1 MTPASPG
8 SAPGGLIAFAVR
20 RWQITLV
27 LFALL
32 GAIGA
37 SAFLGIPRSV
47 DPHFT
52 GNTVLAIVTQPG
64 ADPTDMEQTVAKP
77 IEDVIQG
84 LDNLDHV
91 GSISTD
97 SRAIVFANFD
107 WQSDPDK
114 HYDDVVRE
122 VNAIRQSL
130 PASVTRVE
138 FKKFRTT
145 EAAVLQF
152 ALVSDTASFRRLE
165 KIAKDLR
172 ERLNQVGGVRATAVW
187 GIPTPELRVAID
199 AGRLAQLGLPVATV
213 TDALRNGGTDLP
225 PGAVQSGDAR
235 LNVEAG
241 GAFRSVGEVANA
253 PVRAE
258 SGRVIRV
265 RDVASVGWAYEERPY
280 ITRYN
285 GHRAIFVTL
294 TQKDNLNVLDIEP
307 AALAAADAF
316 RAQLPPDVR
325 LEIGFDQSHD
335 ISTKLRYLTR
345 DFGIALALVLLTLLP
360 LGLRASLVVMVSI
373 PLSLAIGCAVL
384 AFSGF
389 TLNQLS
395 ISGFIIALGLL
406 VDDSIVVVENIA
418 RRLREGEDRETAAI
432 NGTRQIAVAVLGC
445 TGVLLLAFLPL
456 AFLPE
461 GSGKFIRSLPVA
473 VFGTVAGSLLVSL
486 TIIPFLAS
494 RLLLREPGAHGN
506 RALQAIQG
514 GIHRF
519 YAPALHWS
527 LTHPWKALGAALL
540 LCAASFALVP
550 LIGSSLFPAAETPY
564 FLVEV
569 RAPEGAALVQT
580 DRAVRFVEATLR
592 REPAVRTILANVGR
606 SNPQIYYNQQSNDQR
621 TNLGGVL
628 AVMDR
633 WDAGTSP
640 AMIARLRRAFDAD
653 PDAQITVKLFQNGP
667 PVDAPIVA
675 KLRGPD
681 LATLKALSLKV
692 ESVIRGVP
700 GTRDVTNAVA
710 VDRPRLD
717 LNVDPDKAAL
727 LGIAPGVVRRTVRL
741 ALVGESAGRF
751 RDAEGDSYDVVVRL
765 PLAETQPVSVLNR
778 IYIPSTNG
786 GAVPLN
792 QIASPR
798 LGSAPPR
805 IEREYQS
812 RQIAVSA
819 DIVPGFLTAKVNAAV
834 FAALAKL
841 PLPSGYRFAVGGEAE
856 QVTRSFGG
864 LGPVIALAVFGI
876 LGVLVVEF
884 GRFRE
889 VAVVAGVVPLGILG
903 GIVALFLTGNS
914 LSFTA
919 VIGFIA
925 LIGIEIKNSILLV
938 DFTTQLRAA
947 GLSLREAIERAGE
960 VRFLPVLLTS
970 VTAIGG
976 LLPLAVSGSGLYGP
990 LAWVIIGGLVSSTL
1004 LSRVVTPVMYLL
1016 IIRGASASAV
1026 LTPPP
1031 GGRADQN
1038 PPSSLKSPA
1047 PSL

>member
-1 MTPASPG
+1 MTIDPPRT
-8 SAPGGLIAFAVR
+8 GGIIDFAVR

-32 GAIGA
+32 AAIGI
-37 SAFLGIPRSV
+37 SAFVGIPRSV

-52 GNTVLAIVTQPG
+52 GPNILIVVTQPG

-77 IEDVIQG
+77 IEDVVQG
-84 LDNLDHV
+84 LDHLDHV
-91 GSISTD
+91 FSSSTD
-97 SRAIVFANFD
+97 STAIIAAQFD
-107 WQSDPDK
+107 WESDPDK

-122 VNAIRQSL
+122 VNAIRSAL
-130 PASVTRVE
+130 PASVTKIE
-138 FKKFRTT
+138 FRKFRTT

-152 ALVSDTASFRRLE
+152 ALVSETASFRRLE

-172 ERLNQVGGVRATAVW
+172 ERLNQVGGVRATRVW
-187 GIPTPELRVAID
+187 GIPTPELRVAVD
-199 AGRLAQLGLPVATV
+199 PGRLAQLGLPVAAV
-213 TDALRNGGTDLP
+213 TEALRSGGADLP
-225 PGAVQSGDAR
+225 PGAVVSGDAR
-235 LNVEAG
+235 FNVQAG
-241 GAFRSVGEVANA
+241 GAFRSVAEVAA
-253 PVRAE
+253 VPVRAE
-258 SGRVIRV
+258 AARVIRV
-265 RDVASVGWAYEERPY
+265 RDVATVGWGYEEQPY
-280 ITRYN
+280 VTRFN

-294 TQKDNLNVLDIEP
+294 TQKDNLNVLDIQKE
-307 AALAAADAF
+307 ALAAANVF

-325 LEIGFDQSHD
+325 LEIGFDQSRD
-335 ISTKLRYLTR
+335 ISTKLTYLTR
-345 DFGIALALVLLTLLP
+345 DFTIALVLVLLTLLP
-360 LGLRASLVVMVSI
+360 LGLRASLVVMVSV

-406 VDDSIVVVENIA
+406 VDDSIVVTENIA
-418 RRLREGEDRETAAI
+418 RRLREGEDRTTAAI

-456 AFLPE
+456 AYLPE

-486 TIIPFLAS
+486 TIVPFLAS
-494 RLLLREPGAHGN
+494 RLLSPNQTEHGN
-506 RALQAIQG
+506 RALQAIQS

-527 LTHPWKALGAALL
+527 LTHPWKALGAALA

-550 LIGSSLFPAAETPY
+550 FIGTSLFPAAETPY

-569 RAPEGAALVQT
+569 RAPEGTAIART
-580 DRAVRFVEATLR
+580 DRAVRFVEAELR
-592 REPAVRTILANVGR
+592 REPAVRTILGNVGQ
-606 SNPQIYYNQQSNDQR
+606 SNPIIYYNQQAYISG
-621 TNLGGVL
+621 TNLGAVL
-628 AVMDR
+628 AIMDR
-633 WDAGTSP
+633 WDPDASP
-640 AMIARLRRAFDAD
+640 AMIARLRARFDAS
-653 PDAQITVKLFQNGP
+653 PDAQVTIKLFQNGP
-667 PVDAPIVA
+667 PVDAAIVA

-681 LATLKALSLKV
+681 LAALKSLSLAI
-692 ESVIRGVP
+692 ERVIRAVP
-700 GTRDVTNAVA
+700 GTRDVTNPIA

-717 LNVDPDKAAL
+717 LNIDADKAAL
-727 LGIAPGVVRRTVRL
+727 LGIAPGAVRRAVRL
-741 ALVGESAGRF
+741 ALVGEAAGRF

-765 PLAETQPVSVLNR
+765 PLAAAQPVSVLNR

-786 GAVPLN
+786 GAVPLA
-792 QIASPR
+792 QIATPR

-812 RQIAVSA
+812 REISVSA
-819 DIVPGFLTAKVNAAV
+819 DVRPGFLTAKVNAAV
-834 FAALAKL
+834 FAALDRIKL
-841 PLPSGYRFAVGGEAE
+841 PPGYRFAVGGEAE
-856 QVTRSFGG
+856 QVTKSFGG
-864 LGPVIALAVFGI
+864 LGPIIAVAIFGI

-889 VAVVAGVVPLGILG
+889 VAVVAGVIPLGIFG
-903 GIVALFLTGNS
+903 GIVALFMTGNS

-919 VIGFIA
+919 VIGFVA

-938 DFTTQLRAA
+938 DFTSQLRSD
-947 GLSLREAIERAGE
+947 GFGLREAIERAGE

-970 VTAIGG
+970 VTAVGG
-976 LLPLAVSGSGLYGP
+976 LLPLALSGSGLYGP

-1016 IIRGASASAV
+1016 IIRGAAPLAAAPR
-1026 LTPPP
+1026 TPDFV
-1031 GGRADQN
+1031 RHA
-1038 PPSSLKSPA
+1038 
-1047 PSL
+1047 

>member
-1 MTPASPG
+1 M
-8 SAPGGLIAFAVR
+8 GLIDFAVR

-32 GAIGA
+32 GAIGI
-37 SAFLGIPRSV
+37 SAFVGIPRSV

-52 GNTVLAIVTQPG
+52 GNTVLVIVTQPG

-77 IEDVIQG
+77 IEDVVQG

-97 SRAIVFANFD
+97 GTAIVYANFD

-122 VNAIRQSL
+122 VNAIRSGL
-130 PASVTRVE
+130 PASVTRIE
-138 FKKFRTT
+138 FRKFRTT
-145 EAAVLQF
+145 EAAVLQL

-172 ERLNQVGGVRATAVW
+172 ERLAQVAGVRGTRVW
-187 GIPTPELRVAID
+187 GIPTPELRVAVD
-199 AGRLAQLGLPVATV
+199 PGRLAQLSLPVAAV
-213 TDALRNGGTDLP
+213 TDALRAGGVDLP

-235 LNVEAG
+235 VNVEAG
-241 GAFRSVGEVANA
+241 GAFRSVAEVAAA
-253 PVRAE
+253 PVRADA
-258 SGRVIRV
+258 GRVIRV
-265 RDVASVGWAYEERPY
+265 RDVATVGWGYEERPY
-280 ITRYN
+280 ITRFN
-285 GHRAIFVTL
+285 GRRAVFVTM

-307 AALAAADAF
+307 AALAAIDSF
-316 RAQLPPDVR
+316 RTQLPPDVR
-325 LEIGFDQSHD
+325 LEVGFDQSHD
-335 ISTKLRYLTR
+335 ISTKLHYLTR
-345 DFGIALALVLLTLLP
+345 DFGIALVLVLLTLLP
-360 LGLRASLVVMVSI
+360 LGLRASLVVMVSV

-418 RRLREGEDRETAAI
+418 RRLRGGEDRETAAI

-486 TIIPFLAS
+486 TIVPFLAS
-494 RLLLREPGAHGN
+494 RLLSPAGGEHGN
-506 RALQAIQG
+506 RALQAIQS

-527 LTHPWKALGAALL
+527 LTHPWKALSAAVL
-540 LCAASFALVP
+540 LCAASIGLVP

-569 RAPEGAALVQT
+569 RAPEGAALAQT
-580 DRAVRFVEATLR
+580 DRAVRFVEAALR
-592 REPAVRTILANVGR
+592 HEPAIRTIMANVGR
-606 SNPQIYYNQQSNDQR
+606 SNPQVFYNQGSNSQA
-621 TNLGGVL
+621 TSLGGVL

-633 WDAGTSP
+633 WDAADSP
-640 AMIARLRRAFDAD
+640 KMIARLRDRFAMS
-653 PDAQITVKLFQNGP
+653 PDAQITIKQFQNGP

-681 LATLKALSLKV
+681 LTVLKALSLKA
-692 ESVIRGVP
+692 EAVIRGVA
-700 GTRDVTNAVA
+700 GTRDVTNPIA

-717 LNVDPDKAAL
+717 LNVDADKAAL

-741 ALVGESAGRF
+741 ALVGEPAGRF
-751 RDAEGDSYDVVVRL
+751 RDAEGDSYNVVVRL
-765 PLAETQPVSVLNR
+765 PLGETQPVSVLNQ
-778 IYIPSTNG
+778 IYVPSTNG
-786 GAVPLN
+786 GAVPLS
-792 QIASPR
+792 QITAPR

-812 RQIAVSA
+812 RQVQLSSEIQ
-819 DIVPGFLTAKVNAAV
+819 PGFLTAKVNAAV
-834 FAALAKL
+834 FAALDRMAL
-841 PLPSGYRFAVGGEAE
+841 PPGYRFAVGGEAE
-856 QVTRSFGG
+856 QAQRSFGG
-864 LGPVIALAVFGI
+864 LGPVIAVAVFGI

-889 VAVVAGVVPLGILG
+889 VAVVAGVVPLGIFG
-903 GIVALFLTGNS
+903 GLVALFVTGNS

-938 DFTTQLRAA
+938 DFTAQLRAGGM
-947 GLSLREAIERAGE
+947 GLRDAIERAGE

-976 LLPLAVSGSGLYGP
+976 LLPLALSGSGLYGP

-1016 IIRGASASAV
+1016 IVRGTVRAS
-1026 LTPPP
+1026 
-1031 GGRADQN
+1031 
-1038 PPSSLKSPA
+1038 
-1047 PSL
+1047 